1 MQKLHFKNPFSQS
14 KLSKLIKQQAMRQK
28 CHTKNSRMNTTAQ
41 HTHET
46 LKRPAL
52 NHAATSPAAKA
63 AMPAIGL

>member
-1 MQKLHFKNPFSQS
+1 
-14 KLSKLIKQQAMRQK
+14 MRQK

-46 LKRPAL
+46 LKRPAF

-63 AMPAIGL
+63 AMPAIGLWVALIIAGNVITESVTYGT